1 MKVTKK
7 VLSLILALIMTVLA
21 FAMPVSA
28 AGATPLVM
36 VNGIG
41 STALY
46 KDYGTEDQQLI
57 FSGDEAFIEGLIK
70 DIGGALLSGIVS
82 FGINNKDYDKLAD
95 QVFPVVNKYV
105 ADLGFN
111 PDGTPVNDTVGFFRT
126 TAPLSE
132 YTEEQK
138 AEVSKFAHAYADK
151 YGEENVYDFSYDWRA
166 DPMTIADELDQ
177 FISDVKANAG
187 VKKVNMVAMSMGAAI
202 ALAYMSKYGGS
213 HLNNV
218 VFASPAWQGTSIMG
232 NVMTN
237 NVELD
242 VFAAENYLVQLAN
255 VSATTHITAFIIS
268 FIASWDGLSREY
280 FGDVNAALQGILPRA
295 YDDTIIPYFLGMP
308 GMWSLVPAE
317 YYEAAKEFMYEQK
330 GATLTPEFEAKIDAY
345 HNVQVNAKSI
355 IEKVMADGARF
366 NIVCGYNCQIV
377 PVSDEYYSS
386 DGIVD
391 TVYMT
396 GGATCAKYLQSNKDW
411 GKIYTQSIK
420 DEHNHVSWDAKVD
433 ASTAMFPEQT
443 WLIKNLQHNSWSVEN
458 GSIDIVMWL
467 LGAKKQMEVTTDIE
481 NYPQFFLYNT
491 YKRTTKPMVTDK
503 FDILGD
509 VNFSGRVNVYD
520 DAKLALKFASNQKK
534 PSDDQILIGDIDEDG
549 EFSTDDV
556 RSIMK
561 IAAGID
567 Y

>member
-7 VLSLILALIMTVLA
+7 ILSLTLALIMAALV

-36 VNGIG
+36 INGIG
-41 STALY
+41 STDLY
-46 KDYGTEDQQLI
+46 VNYGKEDQKLI
-57 FSGDEAFIEGLIK
+57 FSGDEAFIEGMVK

-82 FGINNKDYDKLAD
+82 FGINNKDYNALAD

-105 ADLGFN
+105 ADLGFK
-111 PDGTPVNDTVGFFRT
+111 PDGTPVNDTIGFFRS

-132 YTEEQK
+132 YPAEQK
-138 AEVSKFAHAYADK
+138 EKVSKFAKAYAK
-151 YGEENVYDFSYDWRA
+151 QYGEENVYDFSYDWRA
-166 DPMTIADELDQ
+166 DPMTIADELHQ
-177 FISDVKANAG
+177 FITDVKANAN
-187 VKKVNMVAMSMGAAI
+187 VKRVNMVAMSMGAAV
-202 ALAYMSKYGGS
+202 ALAYMSKYGGA

-232 NVMTN
+232 NIMTN

-242 VFAAENYLVQLAN
+242 VFAAENYLVQVAN
-255 VSATTHITAFIIS
+255 VSATTHIAAFIIS

-280 FGDVNAALQGILPRA
+280 MGDVNAALQGILPRA
-295 YDDTIIPYFLGMP
+295 YTDTLIPYFAGMP

-317 YYEAAKEFMYEQK
+317 YYEDGKDFMFDQHEV
-330 GATLTPEFEAKIDAY
+330 ALTPEYEAKIDAY

-355 IEKVMADGARF
+355 IEDVMNDGARF

-377 PVSDEYYSS
+377 PISDEYYSS

-391 TVYMT
+391 TKYMT
-396 GGATCAKYLQSNKDW
+396 GGATCAKYLQSSKDW
-411 GKIYTQSIK
+411 GKVPSQAIK
-420 DEHNHVSWDAKVD
+420 DGHNHVSWDGKVD

-443 WLIKNLQHNSWSVEN
+443 WLIKNLQHNSWSEEN
-458 GSIDIVMWL
+458 GSIAIVMWL
-467 LGAKKQMEVTTDIE
+467 LGAGKQMKVTTDKE

-491 YKRTTKPMVTDK
+491 YKKTTKAMITDK
-503 FDILGD
+503 FDLLGD
-509 VNFSGRVNVYD
+509 VDFSGAVNVYN
-520 DAKLALKFASNQKK
+520 DARLALRFASSQKT
-534 PSDDQILIGDIDEDG
+534 PTDDQILIGDIDENG

>member
-7 VLSLILALIMTVLA
+7 VLSLMLAIIMTALI

-28 AGATPLVM
+28 ASVTPLVM
-36 VNGIG
+36 INGIG
-41 STALY
+41 STDLY
-46 KDYGTEDQQLI
+46 KDYGTENQQLI
-57 FSGDEAFIEGLIK
+57 FSGDEAFIEGLVK
-70 DIGGALLSGIVS
+70 DIGGSLLSGIIS
-82 FGINNKDYDKLAD
+82 YGINNKDYNKLAD

-105 ADLGFN
+105 ADLGYN
-111 PDGTPVNDTVGFFRT
+111 PDGTPVNDTIGFFRT

-138 AEVSKFAHAYADK
+138 EGVSKFAKAYADK

-166 DPMTIADELDQ
+166 DPMAIADELNQ
-177 FISDVKANAG
+177 FISDVKVNAG
-187 VKKVNMVAMSMGAAI
+187 VKKVNMIAMSMGAAV

-218 VFASPAWQGTSIMG
+218 VFASPAWQGTSLMG
-232 NVMTN
+232 NIMTN

-242 VFAAENYLVQLAN
+242 VFTAENYLVQVAN
-255 VSATTHITAFIIS
+255 VSATTHIAAFIIS

-280 FGDVNAALQGILPRA
+280 FGDINAALQGILPRA
-295 YDDTIIPYFLGMP
+295 YTDTLIPYFAGMP

-317 YYEAAKEFMYEQK
+317 YYEAAKDFMFEQNSV
-330 GATLTPEFEAKIDAY
+330 TLTPEYEAKIDAY
-345 HNVQVNAKSI
+345 HDVQVNAKSI
-355 IEKVMADGARF
+355 VERVMDDGAKF

-377 PVSDEYYSS
+377 PVSDEYESS
-386 DGIVD
+386 DGIID
-391 TVYMT
+391 TKYMS

-411 GKIYTQSIK
+411 GKIYDQKIK
-420 DEHNHVSWDAKVD
+420 DGHNHVSWDAKVD
-433 ASTAMFPEQT
+433 ASTSMFPEQT
-443 WLIKNLQHNSWSVEN
+443 WFIKNLQHNSWSVEN

-467 LGAKKQMEVTTDIE
+467 LDAKKQMTVTSDTE

-491 YKRTTKPMVTDK
+491 YKRTTKAMVTDK
-503 FDILGD
+503 FDLLGD
-509 VNFSGRVNVYD
+509 VNFSGAVNVYH
-520 DAKLALKFASNQKK
+520 DARLALKFASAQKE

-561 IAAGID
+561 IAAGIA
-567 Y
+567 